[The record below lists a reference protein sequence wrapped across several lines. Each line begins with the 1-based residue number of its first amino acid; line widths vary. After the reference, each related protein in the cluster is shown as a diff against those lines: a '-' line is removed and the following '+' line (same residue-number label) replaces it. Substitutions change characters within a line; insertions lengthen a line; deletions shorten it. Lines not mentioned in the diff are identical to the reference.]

1 MGRIKEISRTPTG
14 KRKRNPVVYIICEG
28 SETEVK
34 YFKRFRSRGCHI
46 DIQPLPSQYKS
57 ADKLIQ
63 KARSTMGNNP
73 YYPDEGDTIWCVF
86 DRDDNTN
93 TMLRTAQTQ
102 ATKEGYKIIFSNPS
116 FELWYLFH
124 FTDQNSAI
132 EDSDSVIR
140 LLKRNSGME
149 QYEKSND
156 VYDILKP
163 LQGDA
168 MMRAKRRLSLL
179 EASGAE
185 LLCRESN
192 PVTSVCELVEYLN
205 QHK

>member
-1 MGRIKEISRTPTG
+1 MCGFKRDIQKAAWPDKREFIRRGHIRNFQPSRGGFKRGEPTG
-14 KRKRNPVVYIICEG
+14 KF
-28 SETEVK
+28 S
-34 YFKRFRSRGCHI
+34 
-46 DIQPLPSQYKS
+46 LPSQYKS
-57 ADKLIQ
+57 ADRLIQ

-192 PVTSVCELVEYLN
+192 PVTSVCELVEYLY